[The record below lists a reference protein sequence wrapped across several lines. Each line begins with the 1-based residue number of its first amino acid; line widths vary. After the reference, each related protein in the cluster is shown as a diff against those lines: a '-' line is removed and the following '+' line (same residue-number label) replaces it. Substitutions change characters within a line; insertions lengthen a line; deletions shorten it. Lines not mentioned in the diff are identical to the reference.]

1 MSMGFCLVCEHCDP
15 KRTNDL
21 GQVRC
26 KRWSAY
32 VSTHHKCDEYT
43 DKEKSAGLFEI
54 LLKARSDNN
63 A

>member
-26 KRWSAY
+26 KRYSTY
-32 VSTHHKCDEYT
+32 VSTHHRCDEYANKET
-43 DKEKSAGLFEI
+43 KAFFDK
-54 LLKARSDNN
+54 LLKRSDNN
-63 A
+63 G